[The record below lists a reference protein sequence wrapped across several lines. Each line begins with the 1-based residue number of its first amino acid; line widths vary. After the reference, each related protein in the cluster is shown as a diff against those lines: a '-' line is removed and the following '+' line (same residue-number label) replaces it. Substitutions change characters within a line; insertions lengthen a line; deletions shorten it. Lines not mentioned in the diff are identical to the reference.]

1 MMNRSRKKT
10 TPVPQ
15 GENVSARS
23 EIQEYLDIRQQRRW
37 VFPRAALVGACAGA
51 AALAFRAALSG
62 ADALRNG
69 LITWA
74 QRMPGWGW
82 IFPIL
87 FGALGAGISVALTR
101 RYAPE
106 TSGSGIPHLEAVL
119 HRFRKLEWKRV
130 LPIKFFG
137 GILSI
142 GSGMALGRE
151 GPTVQMGGA
160 VGDAISGWLKVSPR
174 ERLILISAGAGAG
187 LAAAFNAPLSGLIFV
202 LEEVRRDFQPIV
214 FGAVFVAAAIA
225 DIVTRIGAGQF
236 PVFAVPSYP
245 MPPLSSLPVFALLGV
260 IAGLFGVLFNRGL
273 LTSIQLYA
281 RLPDRFVLPT
291 AAITGGVI
299 GLVGWFSPIMIGSGH
314 TLAETVLKGNLLLA
328 AVPLFFA
335 TRFLLTTTSY
345 GSGAPGGIFAPLLVL
360 GALIGLAI
368 GQIFHYLLPGVVPI
382 PAVFAVVGMAAYFAA
397 IVRAPLTGIMLIV
410 EMTGNYSQMLPLLVA
425 CFCAYAMAEFLKDL
439 PIYEAL
445 LERDLKRGGDKFL
458 LEKPAVVE
466 FTIQMDAPFA
476 GREVRSL
483 GLPSGCI
490 LVRCS
495 DGKREWVPKANT
507 RLEAHM
513 RITAVIAPEASSG
526 LEILRQ
532 GCEAIKKRKRK
543 NSTEGK

>member
-1 MMNRSRKKT
+1 MLTKLKNKFRRTPPLSSKK
-10 TPVPQ
+10 
-15 GENVSARS
+15 ENIAERT
-23 EIQEYLDIRQQRRW
+23 EIQEYLDIRQQRRLI
-37 VFPRAALVGACAGA
+37 FPRAALVGLCAGMV
-51 AALAFRAALSG
+51 ALFFRAALTG

-69 LITWA
+69 MIAWA
-74 QRMPGWGW
+74 QRMPYWGW

-87 FGALGAGISVALTR
+87 FGAAGAGISVAITR

-106 TSGSGIPHLEAVL
+106 ASGSGIPHLEAVL

-130 LPIKFFG
+130 LPVKFFG

-160 VGDAISGWLKVSPR
+160 VGDAVSKWLKVPPR
-174 ERLILISAGAGAG
+174 ERLTLISAGAGAG

-202 LEEVRRDFQPIV
+202 LEEVRRDFQPMV
-214 FGAVFVAAAIA
+214 FGAVFIAAAIA
-225 DIVTRIGAGQF
+225 DIVVRIGAGQF
-236 PVFAVPSYP
+236 PVFTVPSYP
-245 MPPLSSLPVFALLGV
+245 LPPLTSLPIFALLG
-260 IAGLFGVLFNRGL
+260 IMAGLLGVLFNRGL
-273 LTSIQLYA
+273 LMTVRLYA
-281 RLPDRFVLPT
+281 RLPSRFVLPA

-299 GLVGWFSPIMIGSGH
+299 GLVGWFSPPMIGSGNS
-314 TLAETVLKGNLLLA
+314 LAESVLKGDMLLA
-328 AVPLFFA
+328 AIPLFFA
-335 TRFLLTTTSY
+335 IRFLLTTSSY

-360 GALIGLAI
+360 GALIGLAT
-368 GQIFHYLLPGVVPI
+368 GQIAHTLAPAMVPI

-410 EMTGNYSQMLPLLVA
+410 EMTGNYSLMLPLLVA
-425 CFCAYAMAEFLKDL
+425 CFCAYAVAEALKDL

-445 LERDLKRGGDKFL
+445 LERDLKKIGGKFS

-466 FTIQMDAPFA
+466 YTISTDAPFA
-476 GREVRSL
+476 GREIRSL
-483 GLPSGCI
+483 GLPAGCI

-513 RITAVIAPEASSG
+513 QITAVISPDASNA
-526 LEILRQ
+526 LETLRK
-532 GCEAIKKRKRK
+532 GCETKIKKKRMRA
-543 NSTEGK
+543 